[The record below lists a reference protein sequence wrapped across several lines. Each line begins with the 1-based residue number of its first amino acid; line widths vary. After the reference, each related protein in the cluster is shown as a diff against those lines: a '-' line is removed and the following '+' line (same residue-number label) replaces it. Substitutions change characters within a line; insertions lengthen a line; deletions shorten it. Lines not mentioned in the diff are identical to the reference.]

1 MQEYFKKN
9 HLTIIVIILLVY
21 IILNNFGHG
30 SWNKSLIFS
39 KNYNIFNINIITLL
53 N

>member
-1 MQEYFKKN
+1 MQEYLKKN

-30 SWNKSLIFS
+30 S
-39 KNYNIFNINIITLL
+39 
-53 N
+53 

>member
-30 SWNKSLIFS
+30 
-39 KNYNIFNINIITLL
+39 T
-53 N
+53 

>member
-1 MQEYFKKN
+1 MHEYFKKN

-30 SWNKSLIFS
+30 S
-39 KNYNIFNINIITLL
+39 
-53 N
+53 

>member
-9 HLTIIVIILLVY
+9 HLTIIVIVLLVY

-30 SWNKSLIFS
+30 
-39 KNYNIFNINIITLL
+39 T
-53 N
+53 